1 MVSIDETKIV
11 RMGNDRGG
19 EGGKKY
25 LQVDFDVKNK
35 NCGIQEEPQVISI
48 ILGDTKAWMTTNES

>member
-19 EGGKKY
+19 RWEKVLAGRFRRK
-25 LQVDFDVKNK
+25 
-35 NCGIQEEPQVISI
+35 E
-48 ILGDTKAWMTTNES
+48 